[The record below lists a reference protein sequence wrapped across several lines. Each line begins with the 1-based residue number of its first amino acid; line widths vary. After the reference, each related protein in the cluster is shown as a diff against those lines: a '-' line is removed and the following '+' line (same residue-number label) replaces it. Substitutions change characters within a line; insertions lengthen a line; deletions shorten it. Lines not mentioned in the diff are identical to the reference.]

1 MKKKILFSIIT
12 PVLNCEKYIKKNILS
27 IKNQTLKSYEH
38 IIVDGCSNDN
48 TNKIIEKNFYNKI
61 KIIKGKDKN
70 LWDAINKGIKYSQGR
85 YIGIL
90 NADDYYYKDA
100 LKIINNYFNKNR
112 KIGYI
117 FGAVK
122 KNGKI
127 FYRLEKKKIKYKF
140 NVYPSH
146 SVSFFIKKN
155 IQKKIG
161 LYDSSYNFCS
171 DYDLFYKLFNN
182 NKIKGANTKK
192 NELIGFFREGGISQT
207 ISIYKKIFLE
217 FKIRLLNK
225 QNIFYLIVLFHLTIL
240 NILRNKL
247 LNIFFK
253 TTKKTW

>member
-1 MKKKILFSIIT
+1 MKRKILFSIIT

-27 IKNQTLKSYEH
+27 IKNQSLKSYEH
-38 IIVDGCSNDN
+38 IIVDGYSKDN
-48 TNKIIEKNFYNKI
+48 TYKIIQKNFYNKI
-61 KIIKGKDKN
+61 KVIRSKDKN
-70 LWDAINKGIKYSQGR
+70 LWEAINKGIRCSQGK

-100 LKIINNYFNKNR
+100 LKLINNHFNKNK

-127 FYRLEKKKIKYKF
+127 LYRLEKKNINYKF

-155 IQKKIG
+155 IQRKIG
-161 LYDSSYNFCS
+161 YYNTSFDYCS
-171 DYDLFYKLFNN
+171 DYDLFFKLFNN
-182 NKIKGANTKK
+182 KEIKGSNTKK
-192 NELIGFFREGGISQT
+192 SELIGFFRSGGISQT
-207 ISIYKKIFLE
+207 ISIYKKIFIE
-217 FKIRLLNK
+217 FKIRLFNK
-225 QNIFYLIVLFHLTIL
+225 QNIIYLIILFTVTIL

-253 TTKKTW
+253 TTKKAW